1 MTTATVSDELCD
13 LDLCDLQSLKNVT
26 SAMTVT
32 PLHSRTSC
40 LSDSL
45 KNETAF
51 NMCDQKEVGNKQ
63 MFSSISNLQ
72 Y

>member
-1 MTTATVSDELCD
+1 MTTAAMSDDPCD

-26 SAMTVT
+26 SAMTVI

-45 KNETAF
+45 KKETAL
-51 NMCDQKEVGNKQ
+51 NVCDLNEVSYKQ
-63 MFSSISNLQ
+63 MFN
-72 Y
+72 